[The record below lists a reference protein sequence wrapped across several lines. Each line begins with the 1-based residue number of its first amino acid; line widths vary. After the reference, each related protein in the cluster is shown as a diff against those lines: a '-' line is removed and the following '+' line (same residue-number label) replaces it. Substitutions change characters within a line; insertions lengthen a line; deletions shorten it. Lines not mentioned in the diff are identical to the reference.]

1 MKILFVT
8 ASQYQASETFI
19 RNKIEGLIAN
29 GCRVEILTHDRNKFF
44 FNNDKKNIK
53 VIYSPTTYSYIKLIF
68 YSCYNIIK
76 ILKLLSFQRK
86 FKFATKVKNA
96 IKAVPMTRDYDIIYF
111 TFSGIGIQYLQV
123 LPFLDSKV
131 VFSCRGSAE
140 KVVPFFDS
148 SRSVKLKELGDV
160 SDLIHCVSDDIA
172 FVAQK
177 YGISKNKC
185 FVIRPSI
192 DTKFL
197 KKQYLKKK

>member
-1 MKILFVT
+1 MTEINF
-8 ASQYQASETFI
+8 S
-19 RNKIEGLIAN
+19 LIM
-29 GCRVEILTHDRNKFF
+29 I
-44 FNNDKKNIK
+44 KNIK

-140 KVVPFFDS
+140 KVVPF
-148 SRSVKLKELGDV
+148 
-160 SDLIHCVSDDIA
+160 LIHHD
-172 FVAQK
+172 Q
-177 YGISKNKC
+177 
-185 FVIRPSI
+185 
-192 DTKFL
+192 
-197 KKQYLKKK
+197 